1 MDWLLRPDTVNK
13 SIRAA
18 VLAQVATLLVCY
30 AVWVWEGC
38 DHFMPFISDTDTHPS
53 SGVPFTIGFTL
64 SGLLLTTLAWQMFRL
79 RSEWIESKP
88 IGSRARILNTW
99 SAIFGAMAGLFIVW
113 IAYTP
118 WDEDLALH
126 LLQARVIFGGS
137 ILWAVL
143 STMLASEMA
152 SLDGRFQGVL
162 RARRDRTVLT
172 VLSCVLMGLSVLRF
186 TGFSD
191 AAALNLEDFE
201 AYVDTVEVCTD
212 LHISSMSMAAL
223 FEWAMVL
230 GLIGVLETGTREV
243 SLLTSHESDE

>member
-1 MDWLLRPDTVNK
+1 MDWLLRPDTVSK
-13 SIRAA
+13 GIRAA

-30 AVWVWEGC
+30 VVWVWEGC

-53 SGVPFTIGFTL
+53 SGVPFTIGFTV
-64 SGLLLTTLAWQMFRL
+64 SGLLLTTLAWQMFHL

-88 IGSRARILNTW
+88 VGSRLRVLNTW
-99 SAIFGAMAGLFIVW
+99 SAISGAIAGMFIVW

-118 WDEDLALH
+118 WNEDLALH

-143 STMLASEMA
+143 STMLAREMA
-152 SLDGRFQGVL
+152 LLNGRFERVL
-162 RARRDRTVLT
+162 RTRRDRTVLT
-172 VLSCVLMGLSVLRF
+172 VLSCALMGLSVLRF
-186 TGFSD
+186 TGFAD
-191 AAALNLEDFE
+191 AAALNLGDFE
-201 AYVDTVEVCTD
+201 TYIDTVEACTD
-212 LHISSMSMAAL
+212 LHITSMSMAAL

-230 GLIGVLETGTREV
+230 GLIGVLETGISEV